1 MKLRKKKSLLSFA
14 LALVM
19 ALTFVPGGAIKSL
32 AADVIE
38 LTQADFEEAYEANGT
53 QTSKYISYESGAE
66 YTGYILNE
74 GRTYKLMDD
83 VLLVDVEEEYPENVQ
98 ISTAE
103 DATIDLNG
111 HTLAAEIDFGG
122 SSKSVITGNGKLTNG
137 GFYTSLTISD
147 NADVTVDNTT
157 IVCGISVGTG
167 EEGKKS
173 KLTFNDVT
181 FKGSMSVSSGT
192 VIIDKSILDGEN
204 SRGSANIY
212 VFGNS
217 SIEVND
223 GTFTSPDTGIES
235 LGTGNT
241 ITINKGKFTG
251 YDGIRL
257 NSDDKVVIVSGT
269 FISSN
274 DSETEGFG
282 ISITGTEDT
291 SLFGG
296 LLADGSSYSPELT
309 ASVLPN
315 ENLPSVHSQ
324 KEISVVNA
332 SDEPAE
338 YTVTYET
345 NGGSTVKAETVEEG
359 KTATKPADPTK
370 EGYKF
375 DGWYADKDLK
385 TAFDFT
391 TAINE
396 DTTVYAKWTEDK
408 KEDTKEDDKKED
420 TKEDDKKEDTKEDDK
435 KDDTKVDDKK
445 DDTKVDDKKDDTKV
459 DDKKEVIPDVPEDA
473 EEFATYDGRT
483 FYETE
488 DGDIIVT
495 KANGE
500 REQDEFVCDGT
511 YTYFVQFDGT
521 VMKDRLSYHPDG
533 EHVIYF
539 DEDGHEVFN
548 DFAHV
553 KRSIAGEEVDDYCFF
568 DVFGHMYVDVI
579 TWDKTGTVLYYA
591 NPYGVMEMNKWFQ
604 FSDTVVW
611 GDGTPTEGIAGGYG
625 YATENGTLMRDQATY
640 DWEGKPC
647 YMQGNGVALY

>member
-32 AADVIE
+32 AADANSVSVSVSLYDETKGDYAKNDE
-38 LTQADFEEAYEANGT
+38 LSGTFVTANENVASSEINIDAYWPVADGGVPADGYDTIVEYNFFSTFDSDNTQIIASGTLTVPVPEGYVGTDAILTEEAYGNCNKYFTVVSTSEDSVTLRLSDSYVLDYEA
-53 QTSKYISYESGAE
+53 
-66 YTGYILNE
+66 
-74 GRTYKLMDD
+74 
-83 VLLVDVEEEYPENVQ
+83 
-98 ISTAE
+98 
-103 DATIDLNG
+103 
-111 HTLAAEIDFGG
+111 AA
-122 SSKSVITGNGKLTNG
+122 
-137 GFYTSLTISD
+137 
-147 NADVTVDNTT
+147 
-157 IVCGISVGTG
+157 
-167 EEGKKS
+167 
-173 KLTFNDVT
+173 
-181 FKGSMSVSSGT
+181 
-192 VIIDKSILDGEN
+192 
-204 SRGSANIY
+204 
-212 VFGNS
+212 
-217 SIEVND
+217 
-223 GTFTSPDTGIES
+223 
-235 LGTGNT
+235 
-241 ITINKGKFTG
+241 
-251 YDGIRL
+251 
-257 NSDDKVVIVSGT
+257 
-269 FISSN
+269 
-274 DSETEGFG
+274 DSEEATTNQYYLTDWLWGASTFYINLKAEG
-282 ISITGTEDT
+282 SE
-291 SLFGG
+291 
-296 LLADGSSYSPELT
+296 P
-309 ASVLPN
+309 
-315 ENLPSVHSQ
+315 
-324 KEISVVNA
+324 
-332 SDEPAE
+332 DEPAE

-345 NGGSTVKAETVEEG
+345 NGGSAVKAETVEEG
-359 KTATKPADPTK
+359 KTVTKPADPTK

-420 TKEDDKKEDTKEDDK
+420 TKEDDKK
-435 KDDTKVDDKK
+435 

-483 FYETE
+483 FFETE